1 MYMIH
6 RDATETQII
15 GQTLFEGL
23 TDVDYDC
30 LCVLFHSVQLSR
42 LSLSEAGL

>member
-6 RDATETQII
+6 RDATETQIT
-15 GQTLFEGL
+15 GHTLFEGL

-30 LCVLFHSVQLSR
+30 LCVRTLPFGAVESV
-42 LSLSEAGL
+42 EPK